1 MSSMEMGEIPESV
14 DEIPAC
20 HLGQILVCPLKLSV
34 LNEGCEY
41 LVPEDYRMA
50 AINPEFC

>member
-1 MSSMEMGEIPESV
+1 MFINVVIVDGGIPESV
-14 DEIPAC
+14 DEIPAR

-41 LVPEDYRMA
+41 LLAED
-50 AINPEFC
+50 

>member
-1 MSSMEMGEIPESV
+1 MGGIPESV
-14 DEIPAC
+14 DEIPAR

-41 LVPEDYRMA
+41 LVPEDYMHGVENIGYVVFR
-50 AINPEFC
+50 